1 MKLEEESEE
10 EKEVSDDNDAPDIEK
25 SVHSDKDEK
34 VKDLFEK
41 FKNLY
46 ILKPDNDTLNQN
58 KNFKFY
64 EAQLHSTLDL
74 LFLLTGN
81 VIENVKEY
89 LGPVAYEFLEYIK
102 IKHFKDPLTKEFLLC
117 DGD

>member
-1 MKLEEESEE
+1 
-10 EKEVSDDNDAPDIEK
+10 V
-25 SVHSDKDEK
+25 
-34 VKDLFEK
+34 K

-64 EAQLHSTLDL
+64 EAQLQSTLDL
-74 LFLLTGN
+74 FFLLTGN

-89 LGPVAYEFLEYIK
+89 LGPDAYEFLEYVK
-102 IKHFKDPLTKEFLLC
+102 MKHFKDPLTKEFLLC
-117 DGD
+117 NRD